1 MGSWLFPS
9 NTFKKGLIPAGFSR
23 VSLIHHHVYIYIY
36 IHHYTPWQISSF
48 NPVGIP
54 QHTSTLWSLN
64 SWVCNHQDS
73 AWFALS
79 PYHVPS
85 NLGSKNGAMDPAIW
99 SLCVFNE
106 SKSGKKHPIRIQLY
120 SILLG
125 KKKNIST
132 VKSSSPGMKNPQFAW
147 TNWLTDGEWLTG
159 WWYTYPSEKYERQL
173 GWWHSQY
180 MDSHKLHVPNHQPR

>member
-23 VSLIHHHVYIYIY
+23 VSLIHHHVCIYIY
-36 IHHYTPWQISSF
+36 THHYTPWQISSF

-125 KKKNIST
+125 KKTFLQS
-132 VKSSSPGMKNPQFAW
+132 NPHLQAW
-147 TNWLTDGEWLTG
+147 KILSLLELTD
-159 WWYTYPSEKYERQL
+159 
-173 GWWHSQY
+173 
-180 MDSHKLHVPNHQPR
+180 